1 MEDTDKYIKTH
12 TIFCFWHSDDLNT
25 MTHLRKVALEC
36 LQSVSKCK
44 VELITPSR
52 LNDFIVD
59 GYPLHPAFEY
69 LSDVHKSD
77 YLRMYFM
84 HFHGGGYSDIKVP
97 TMDLNYAFEE
107 MLANK
112 SLIVNTYRPECEEHI
127 AYVPNM
133 KYYRDLIGLCTFIMR
148 PKTDLTYKWYNE
160 VHALL
165 DSKLESLKKNPSTHS
180 YDKAELGSGYP
191 IEWNEML
198 GRILHKIVL
207 EFKDNIIFTIN
218 CPVLVH
224 YR

>member
-36 LQSVSKCK
+36 LQSVSKCN

-84 HFHGGGYSDIKVP
+84 HFHGGAYCDIKQIDHSWINYWNMLENDTNTWVIGYSERPPSPP
-97 TMDLNYAFEE
+97 TYL
-107 MLANK
+107 
-112 SLIVNTYRPECEEHI
+112 RPPPFHP
-127 AYVPNM
+127 A
-133 KYYRDLIGLCTFIMR
+133 
-148 PKTDLTYKWYNE
+148 
-160 VHALL
+160 
-165 DSKLESLKKNPSTHS
+165 
-180 YDKAELGSGYP
+180 
-191 IEWNEML
+191 
-198 GRILHKIVL
+198 
-207 EFKDNIIFTIN
+207 
-218 CPVLVH
+218 
-224 YR
+224 